1 MNRAEASKVTCVVD
15 SRLRGEVDAE
25 LSRMGVREAYSIK
38 AKQVSL
44 TARHKFLALS
54 AGVALVEDRAEII
67 RFYVPR
73 GWERTAME
81 RVAAAADL
89 FLPGRGSVFAEEV
102 ILVRSG
108 ALPWNEE
115 MMADHDGK
123 SVDPA
128 GGDPGASYDLIC
140 CIVQRGRGDEIART
154 MLEMGLCVPII
165 GFGEGMGLRD
175 RLGLLR
181 ITIPVKKELLWFL
194 VPEGD
199 SDFVLDTAVRKAR
212 LNEPGRGFIY
222 RVPVRSVAVNS
233 RLYIDHRRH
242 VATMEQVISAVDE
255 LRGSAEWRRI
265 DGAGRGHR
273 EKARNAKV
281 DLASFTLI
289 CEEGTVSDSVNAAM
303 GAGAGGATLV
313 GLSLREENG
322 KADPPSAGSAP
333 GDGAT
338 VVSHARE
345 TCDLI
350 VQRELGERLE
360 TVVAECGF
368 FSSPANGFVEISS
381 VSDAITYTGG

>member
-1 MNRAEASKVTCVVD
+1 
-15 SRLRGEVDAE
+15 
-25 LSRMGVREAYSIK
+25 
-38 AKQVSL
+38 
-44 TARHKFLALS
+44 
-54 AGVALVEDRAEII
+54 
-67 RFYVPR
+67 
-73 GWERTAME
+73 
-81 RVAAAADL
+81 
-89 FLPGRGSVFAEEV
+89 
-102 ILVRSG
+102 
-108 ALPWNEE
+108 
-115 MMADHDGK
+115 
-123 SVDPA
+123 
-128 GGDPGASYDLIC
+128 
-140 CIVQRGRGDEIART
+140 